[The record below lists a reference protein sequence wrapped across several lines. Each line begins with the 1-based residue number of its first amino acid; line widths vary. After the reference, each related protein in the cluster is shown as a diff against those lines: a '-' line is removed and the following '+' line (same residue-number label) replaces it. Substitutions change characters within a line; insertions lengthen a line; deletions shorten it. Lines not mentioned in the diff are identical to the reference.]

1 MRCHGWYHWEVF
13 SKIFRVAVDHL
24 EVKMGRLNAQ
34 IMAVKMKRTDQFVV
48 VVQNI
53 LSSMRKTKMNL
64 LRINLDLNMGT
75 AWI

>member
-1 MRCHGWYHWEVF
+1 
-13 SKIFRVAVDHL
+13 
-24 EVKMGRLNAQ
+24 MGRLNAQ

-64 LRINLDLNMGT
+64 LRINLDSNMGT

>member
-1 MRCHGWYHWEVF
+1 MDEV
-13 SKIFRVAVDHL
+13 SWKDAA
-24 EVKMGRLNAQ
+24 MGNVMQQNYLNNED
-34 IMAVKMKRTDQFVV
+34 VSSLKMKRTDQFVV